1 MAQTLTGDQIT
12 HYRKKVLLSALA
24 LEIGG
29 MKRRGHTAYSI
40 IKQETG
46 LRGSRQKVYDQLKEL
61 IDEERRKASEIAKEW
76 DLR

>member
-12 HYRKKVLLSALA
+12 HYRKKVLLSALG

-29 MKRRGHTAYSI
+29 MKRRGRSAYAI

-46 LRGSRQKVYDQLKEL
+46 FKGSRQKVYDQLKEL

>member
-24 LEIGG
+24 LEIAGL
-29 MKRRGHTAYSI
+29 KRRGRSVYSI

-46 LRGSRQKVYDQLKEL
+46 LRGSREKVYDQFKRLV
-61 IDEERRKASEIAKEW
+61 DEESRKANEIAKDW

>member
-1 MAQTLTGDQIT
+1 MAETLTADQIT

-29 MKRRGHTAYSI
+29 MKRRGHSAYSI

-46 LRGSRQKVYDQLKEL
+46 FKGSRQKVYDQFKRLV
-61 IDEERRKASEIAKEW
+61 DEESRKASEIAKDW
-76 DLR
+76 NLR